1 MSSNEHGRVH
11 RNLQS
16 AFGPYTSRQL
26 SPMPEPHHPHDVI
39 VMLGCVVAAAVAFA
53 VLVLL

>member
-1 MSSNEHGRVH
+1 MNSNEHGRVA
-11 RNLQS
+11 RDLQT

-26 SPMPEPHHPHDVI
+26 SPMPEPIHPHDTI
-39 VMLGCVVAAAVAFA
+39 VLWGCAAVMVVLA

>member
-16 AFGPYTSRQL
+16 AFGPYTSHAL
-26 SPMPEPHHPHDVI
+26 NPIPEPIHPHDTI
-39 VMLGCVVAAAVAFA
+39 VLWGCAVAAFA
-53 VLVLL
+53 TLVLVVL